1 MNRTQLAVT
10 AVTVVIVTL
19 LAPLAQAQ
27 QPAPS
32 APELAA
38 YTALRT
44 VALSGE
50 SCSVANVVL
59 RRDAGV
65 FTLKSGELHFVAPVE
80 GRVTAAV
87 FLGDGELTM
96 TPPLECEKK
105 SLAIYTKMPSIAEPF
120 TEAVFRFSDETW
132 AELKESEQAT
142 FSTNGQQAAR
152 AGDVLRDHVKYLRET
167 LGLNFELRTFS
178 DLYSKEKE
186 RHGYFAAFIKGKTFP
201 KLVYLMDPR
210 GIDQFAPEQVMLA
223 SFDNATFGFWSSFPM
238 QTPAGA
244 TALKDS
250 RTFDIR
256 QHDISAAIDGTIL
269 TATDKVTLRG
279 VRSGV
284 RVLPFQLF
292 SRLRLSKVTD
302 AAGASIPFIQQ
313 SKEEGNDIGVVL
325 PAILPT
331 DADTVLTFEYAG
343 PDAVIDAGNNNFI
356 LNPGARSTWYP
367 NNGSTA
373 FGDRALFRMAFR
385 VSDKLTIVG
394 TGALSEPETAEAG
407 QRISKWTSGT
417 LELAVSGFN
426 LGKFK
431 RQDQADAEA
440 GYTIEF
446 YANTTLPD
454 ELRRVQIAIEAA
466 EARGEQTGTTLGAI
480 STTAMANTALADTQ
494 NATRIYNAYFGK
506 LPYSRIAI
514 TQQPAGN
521 FGQAWPTLV
530 YMPYTAFL
538 DTTIRTQLLGT
549 SGVNTF
555 FQYVGPHEVA
565 HQWWGHVVGWE
576 SYRDQWMS
584 EGFAEFSASLWVE
597 RLKGPQKFAEFWEA
611 HRKQVVQPS
620 RATEGKAPYTIGPV
634 TQGFRLSS
642 GKTGG
647 AYQYLVYPKGAYIL
661 HMLRMLMFDPKT
673 GDAAFQAMM
682 KDFIQ
687 THYNTDVSTDDFH
700 RIVAKHITPSM
711 NLDGTGRMDWFFN
724 QWIYGTDVPTYTF
737 EYSLRD
743 EGGKTVIAGKVTQ
756 SGVSDTFRMQVP
768 IYLDFGKGW
777 MRLGTLPMTGNS
789 SKDFTV
795 PLPQKPKRATIN
807 ALSDVLYVNQTV
819 TAK

>member
-1 MNRTQLAVT
+1 MNRTSL
-10 AVTVVIVTL
+10 VVIVVIVAL

-27 QPAPS
+27 QPVAA

-87 FLGDGELTM
+87 FLGDGEFTM

-105 SLAIYTKMPSIAEPF
+105 SLAIYTKTPSIAEPF

-132 AELKESEQAT
+132 AELKESERAT
-142 FSTNGQQAAR
+142 FSTGGPQAAR
-152 AGDVLRDHVKYLRET
+152 AGEVLRNHVKYLRET
-167 LGLNFELRTFS
+167 LGLNLELRTFS

-186 RHGYFAAFIKGKTFP
+186 RHGYFAAFLKGNNFP
-201 KLVYLMDPR
+201 KLVFLMDPR
-210 GIDQFAPEQVMLA
+210 GIDQLAPEQVMLA
-223 SFDNATFGFWSSFPM
+223 SFDSATNGFWAAFPM
-238 QTPAGA
+238 QTPEGG
-244 TALKDS
+244 TALKDA
-250 RTFDIR
+250 RTFDIK
-256 QHDISAAIDGTIL
+256 QHDIDATINGTML

-292 SRLRLSKVTD
+292 PRLRISKVAD
-302 AAGASIPFIQQ
+302 ASGAALPFIQQ
-313 SKEEGNDIGVVL
+313 SKEEGSDVGVLL
-325 PAILPT
+325 PTMLPT
-331 DADTVLTFEYAG
+331 DSDTVVTFEYAG
-343 PDAVIDAGNNNFI
+343 DEAISDSGNNNFI
-356 LNPGARSTWYP
+356 LLPRSTWYP

-373 FGDRALFRMAFR
+373 FGDRSLFRMAFR

-394 TGALSEPETAEAG
+394 TGALAEPETAEAG
-407 QRISKWTSGT
+407 QRVSKWTSGT
-417 LELAVSGFN
+417 VELAVSGFN
-426 LGKFK
+426 LGRFK
-431 RQDQADAEA
+431 RVEQADAES

-454 ELRRVQIAIEAA
+454 ELRRVQVAAEAA
-466 EARGEQTGTTLGAI
+466 EARGERTDTTLGAI
-480 STTAMANTALADTQ
+480 STTSMAKTALADTQ

-506 LPYSRIAI
+506 LPYTRIAI
-514 TQQPAGN
+514 SQQPAIG

-530 YMPYTAFL
+530 YMPYSAFL
-538 DTTIRTQLLGT
+538 DSTIRTQLLG
-549 SGVNTF
+549 SGGVNTF
-555 FQYVGPHEVA
+555 FRYVGPHEVA

-597 RLKGPQKFAEFWEA
+597 RLKGPQKLAEFWED
-611 HRKQVVQPS
+611 HRKQIVQPT
-620 RATEGKAPYTIGPV
+620 RATDGKAPYTVGPV
-634 TQGFRLSS
+634 TQGFRLDS
-642 GKTGG
+642 GKIGG
-647 AYQYLVYPKGAYIL
+647 AYRYLVYPKGAYIL

-700 RIVAKHITPSM
+700 RIVAKHVTPAM

-724 QWIYGTDVPTYTF
+724 QWIYGTDVPTYAF

-768 IYLDFGKGW
+768 IYLDFGNGW
-777 MRLGTLPMTGNS
+777 MRLGTLPMTGNA

>member
-1 MNRTQLAVT
+1 MNRTSLIVAASLLALV
-10 AVTVVIVTL
+10 
-19 LAPLAQAQ
+19 APLARAQ
-27 QPAPS
+27 QPPATS
-32 APELAA
+32 PELSA
-38 YTALRT
+38 YTALRNL
-44 VALSGE
+44 ALSGE
-50 SCSVANVVL
+50 TCKVANVVI

-65 FTLKSGELHFVAPVE
+65 FTLKSGELYFVGPIE

-87 FLGDGELTM
+87 FLGDGEFAM
-96 TPPLECEKK
+96 TPPLECEKR
-105 SLAIYTKMPSIAEPF
+105 SLAINTKASSITEPF
-120 TEAVFRFSDETW
+120 TEAVFHFSDETW

-142 FSTNGQQAAR
+142 FAATGPQASR
-152 AGDVLRDHVKYLRET
+152 AGDVFRDHQKYIRET

-186 RHGYFAAFIKGKTFP
+186 RHGYFAAFMKGRTYQ
-201 KLVYLMDPR
+201 KLFYLMDPR
-210 GIDQFAPEQVMLA
+210 GIDQVAPEQVVLA
-223 SFDNATFGFWSSFPM
+223 SFDNSTGGLWAAFPM
-238 QTPAGA
+238 QTSVAGA
-244 TALKDS
+244 PLTDS
-250 RTFDIR
+250 RTFDIK
-256 QHDISAAIDGTIL
+256 QHDIEATIDGTMM

-292 SRLRLSKVTD
+292 SRLRISKVTD
-302 AAGASIPFIQQ
+302 AGGAVVPFIQQ
-313 SKEEGNDIGVVL
+313 SKEEGSEVGVVL
-325 PAILPT
+325 PATLPT
-331 DADTVLTFEYAG
+331 DSDTVLTFEYAG
-343 PDAVIDAGNNNFI
+343 PEAVVDAGNSNFI

-385 VSDKLTIVG
+385 LSDKLTIVG
-394 TGALSEPETAEAG
+394 TGALAEAETTQAG

-431 RQDQADAEA
+431 RVDQADAEA

-446 YANTTLPD
+446 YANTSLPD
-454 ELRRVQIAIEAA
+454 ELRRVQVAIEAA
-466 EARGEQTGTTLGAI
+466 EAQGQRTDTTLGAI
-480 STTAMANTALADTQ
+480 STTAMAKTALADAQ

-514 TQQPAGN
+514 SQQPAGF

-538 DTTIRTQLLGT
+538 DSTIRTQLLG
-549 SGVNTF
+549 SGGTNTF

-565 HQWWGHVVGWE
+565 HQWWGHVIGWE

-597 RLKGPQKFAEFWEA
+597 RLKGPVKFAEFWED
-611 HRKQVVQPS
+611 HRKQIVQAT
-620 RATEGKAPYTIGPV
+620 RATEGKAPYTLGPV

-642 GKTGG
+642 AKTGG
-647 AYQYLVYPKGAYIL
+647 AYRFLVYPKGAYIL

-673 GDAAFQAMM
+673 GDVAFQAMM

-687 THYNTDVSTDDFH
+687 ANYNTDVSTEDFH
-700 RIVAKHITPSM
+700 QIVAKHITPSM
-711 NLDGTGRMDWFFN
+711 NLDGTGRMDWFFD
-724 QWIYGTDVPTYTF
+724 QWIYGTDVPTYAF
-737 EYSLRD
+737 EYSLRE
-743 EGGKTVIAGKVTQ
+743 EGGKTVIAGKITQ
-756 SGVSDTFRMQVP
+756 SGVSDGFRMQVP
-768 IYLDFGKGW
+768 VYLDFGKGW
-777 MRLGTLPMTGNS
+777 LRLGTVPMTGNS

-807 ALSDVLYVNQTV
+807 AQSDVLYVNQTV